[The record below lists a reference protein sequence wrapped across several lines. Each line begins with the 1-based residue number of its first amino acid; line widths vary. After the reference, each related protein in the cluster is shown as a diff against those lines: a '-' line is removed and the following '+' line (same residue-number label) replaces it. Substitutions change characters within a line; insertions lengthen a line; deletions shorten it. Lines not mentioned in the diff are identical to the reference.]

1 MSLHTFQQ
9 YFSHINKHRMTMLF
23 KDLYTLTQHIQFNF
37 IVFRNSGDYGKEGLL
52 YTKFYRILLVF
63 ILILHNMLAIY
74 SVFFDE
80 NCIDKFYF
88 CGFSLL
94 IDKFRKNKFHCI

>member
-1 MSLHTFQQ
+1 MIL
-9 YFSHINKHRMTMLF
+9 YFNKHRMTILF

-37 IVFRNSGDYGKEGLL
+37 IMFRNSGDCGKEGLL
-52 YTKFYRILLVF
+52 YTKFYRILLVS

-80 NCIDKFYF
+80 YCIDKFYF
-88 CGFSLL
+88 CGCSYSLTNSE
-94 IDKFRKNKFHCI
+94 KNKFHFI